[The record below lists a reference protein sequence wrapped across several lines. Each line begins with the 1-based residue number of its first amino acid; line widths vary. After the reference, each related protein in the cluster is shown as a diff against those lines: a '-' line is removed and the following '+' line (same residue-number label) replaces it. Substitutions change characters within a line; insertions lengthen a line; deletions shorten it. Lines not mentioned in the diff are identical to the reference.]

1 MRKVI
6 IENEVVNQLV
16 GLRQKLITSQGM
28 SKGENTFQKIIS
40 SIDNLGIYSTLGRNI
55 KIYYNVDCPD
65 NWYLLTSHRN
75 YFVFSKTEE
84 LITVLKMY
92 DEKQDFIN
100 DLFGI
105 SMRSRESIDY
115 WKE

>member
-65 NWYLLTSHRN
+65 HWYLLISHRN

-115 WKE
+115 WEE